1 MLADGI
7 VYGNDRDGV
16 VKSAFKSFESWQ
28 LVFGQKLNGQ
38 GTGFYLGTGFPCMH
52 ALQQYSSVGFVNGVM
67 KCVASLDNVFRNNL
81 KGITNEI

>member
-1 MLADGI
+1 VLADGI

-38 GTGFYLGTGFPCMH
+38 VHLWNRIPID
-52 ALQQYSSVGFVNGVM
+52 ALQQYSSVGFVYVVM
-67 KCVASLDNVFRNNL
+67 KCIASLDNVFRNNL
-81 KGITNEI
+81 KGITNKI